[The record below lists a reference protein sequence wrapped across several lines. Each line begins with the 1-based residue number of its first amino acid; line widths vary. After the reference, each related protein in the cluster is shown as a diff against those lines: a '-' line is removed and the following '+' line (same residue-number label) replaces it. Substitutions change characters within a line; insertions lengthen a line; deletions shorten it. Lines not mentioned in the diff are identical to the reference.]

1 MTATDALPAAP
12 ESLWTSAGGAPHHPT
27 LTGDLDAEICVVGAG
42 IVGLTAALELAERGH
57 DVVVLEGATIGAG
70 TTGHTTGKITALHG
84 LIYDELQRHFGAEAA
99 GIYATAQEDGLQH
112 IRQTVSRHQI
122 SCSLRERS
130 AYTYVTD
137 PRDVELIEKEVSA
150 AQVAGLAAAFM
161 STTPLPYPVAAAI
174 RLDHQAEFD
183 AGAYLH
189 GLADAFVDAGGRI
202 FEQSRSTGL
211 DELGGPTVQVG
222 DHKVR
227 AQHVV
232 VASHMPYLDRGAF
245 FVRLTAK
252 RSYAIAIESSGP
264 APDGMF
270 ISAGRVPTRSIRSHF
285 AGGGEVL
292 VLGGE
297 GHNAGEEGDRTP
309 EKYAALLEFAREH
322 FAPTQVTHRWSS
334 QDLSPAD
341 GLPYVGGLTPISR
354 KVLIAAGF
362 RKWGLTGGTA
372 AALALVERIEGE
384 RTPFAKLTDAW
395 RITPRRSAKGVMAEG
410 TKDARH
416 MIGDRLRKPDRGDL
430 GHLAPGE
437 GALLRH
443 NGEVVAASRDE
454 RGTLYAVS
462 PTCTHLGCRVL
473 WNAAERS
480 WDCPCH
486 GSRFGQDGAV
496 LEGPATRPLADQL
509 GDDAT

>member
-1 MTATDALPAAP
+1 MTIADALPTTP
-12 ESLWTSAGGAPHHPT
+12 ESLWTAAGGAPRHPA
-27 LTGDLDAEICVVGAG
+27 LTSDLEAEICVVGAG
-42 IVGLTAALELAERGH
+42 IVGLTCALELAERGH

-84 LIYDELQRHFGAEAA
+84 LIYDELQRNFGDEAA
-99 GIYATAQEDGLQH
+99 GVYATAQEDGLGH
-112 IRQTVSRHQI
+112 IRATVVRHAI
-122 SCSLRERS
+122 DCSLRERS

-137 PRDVELIEKEVSA
+137 PRDVELVEREVSA
-150 AQVAGLAAAFM
+150 AQVAGLAAAFV

-189 GLADAFVDAGGRI
+189 GLADAFVAAGGRI
-202 FEQSRSTGL
+202 FEESRSTGL

-252 RSYAIAIESSGP
+252 RSYAIAFESAAPS
-264 APDGMF
+264 PDGMF
-270 ISAGRVPTRSIRSHF
+270 ISAGRGPTRSIRSHF

-297 GHNAGEEGDRTP
+297 GHNAGEQGDRTP
-309 EKYAALLEFAREH
+309 AKYAALLEFAREH

-354 KVLIAAGF
+354 RVHVAAGF
-362 RKWGLTGGTA
+362 RKWGLSGGTA

-395 RITPRRSAKGVMAEG
+395 RITPRRSAKGLIAEG

-416 MIGDRLRKPDRGDL
+416 MIGDRLRTPDDGEL
-430 GHLAPGE
+430 EALAPGE

-443 NGEVVAASRDE
+443 GGEVVAASRDLD
-454 RGTLYAVS
+454 GQLHAVS
-462 PTCTHLGCRVL
+462 PVCTHLGCRVL
-473 WNAAERS
+473 WNAAECS

-486 GSRFGQDGAV
+486 GSRFAPDGEV
-496 LEGPATRPLADQL
+496 LEGPATRALADRL
-509 GDDAT
+509 SDDG